1 MSTHHDRHRLQESW
15 DTGSARLVG
24 RRMMPAALAAAYRG
38 RPVLVT
44 GHTGFKGSW
53 LCLWLQQLGARVTGL
68 ALPPDGQPSLFEA
81 IGLEELVTHKVVDV
95 RDPVPVRA
103 AMAAAEPE
111 IVFHLAAQSLVR
123 RSYREPLETYM
134 TNVMGT
140 AHVLDAVRH
149 TPSIRAVV
157 VVTSDKCYES
167 REWDWGYREI
177 DAMGGTDPY
186 SSSKGAA
193 ELIVAA
199 YRRSYF
205 ANGDSAQIGSGRAGN
220 VIGGG
225 DWSED
230 RLVPD
235 IVRAAVRGKA
245 VVIRNP
251 TAVRPWQH
259 VLEPLHGYLELGVR
273 LMHGGAGWAEGWN
286 FGPEAG
292 GMVDVGTL
300 AELVVRAWGTGA
312 PPLQLGT
319 QEPQPH
325 ETRVLRL
332 DISKAA
338 VRFGWRPVLDLTET
352 VALTVDWYK
361 AHAFSPTAMRAFTER
376 QIEVYMARRATETPP
391 GEIDAMVAHQRNS

>member
-1 MSTHHDRHRLQESW
+1 MTPPFR
-15 DTGSARLVG
+15 T
-24 RRMMPAALAAAYRG
+24 AAYRDC
-38 RPVLVT
+38 PVLVT

-68 ALPPDGQPSLFEA
+68 ALPPPHDQPSLFDA
-81 IGLEELVTHKVVDV
+81 IGIEELVTHTVVDV
-95 RDPVPVRA
+95 RDPAAVRA
-103 AMAAAEPE
+103 AVAEAEPE

-123 RSYREPLETYM
+123 RSYRDPLETYM

-140 AHVLDAVRH
+140 AHVLDAIRYA
-149 TPSIRAVV
+149 PSVRAVV

-177 DAMGGTDPY
+177 DPMGGTDPY

-193 ELIVAA
+193 EIVVAA

-205 ANGDSAQIGSGRAGN
+205 ADGDGAQVGSVRAGN

-235 IVRAAVRGKA
+235 IIRAALRREA

-259 VLEPLHGYLELGVR
+259 VLEPLHGYLTLGAR
-273 LMHGGAGWAEGWN
+273 LMHEGAGWAEGWN
-286 FGPEAG
+286 FGPEVG
-292 GMVDVGTL
+292 GVVEVGQL
-300 AELVVRAWGTGA
+300 AELVVRAWGADGPQLQFGA
-312 PPLQLGT
+312 RD
-319 QEPQPH
+319 PQPP

-338 VRFGWRPVLDLTET
+338 ARFGWRPVLNLPET
-352 VALTVDWYK
+352 VTLTVDWYK
-361 AHAFSPTAMRAFTER
+361 AHASRPTAMRAFTER
-376 QIEVYMARRATETPP
+376 QIEAYMARRASETLSYETTSTGP
-391 GEIDAMVAHQRNS
+391 DRRQS

>member
-1 MSTHHDRHRLQESW
+1 MT
-15 DTGSARLVG
+15 
-24 RRMMPAALAAAYRG
+24 PASLAAAYRE
-38 RPVLVT
+38 RRVLVT

-53 LCLWLQQLGARVTGL
+53 LCLWLRQLGARVTGL
-68 ALPPDGQPSLFEA
+68 ALPPPHGEPSMFEA
-81 IGLEELVTHKVVDV
+81 VGVEDFVAHTVLDV
-95 RDPVPVRA
+95 RDPAAVRA
-103 AMAAAEPE
+103 AVAEAKPE

-123 RSYREPLETYM
+123 RSYRDPLETYM

-140 AHVLDAVRH
+140 VFVLDAIRY
-149 TPSIRAVV
+149 TPSVRAVV

-167 REWDWGYREI
+167 QEWDWGHREI

-193 ELIVAA
+193 ELVVAA
-199 YRRSYF
+199 YRRSFF
-205 ANGDSAQIGSGRAGN
+205 ANGDGARIGSGRAGN

-235 IVRAAVRGKA
+235 IIRAAVCGEA

-251 TAVRPWQH
+251 AAVRPWQH
-259 VLEPLHGYLELGVR
+259 VLEPLHGYLTLGAR
-273 LMHGGAGWAEGWN
+273 LLDDGAVWAEGWN
-286 FGPEAG
+286 FGPDPG
-292 GMVDVGTL
+292 GVVEVGRL
-300 AELVVRAWGTGA
+300 AELVVRAWGGDG
-312 PPLQLGT
+312 PPLQFGAC
-319 QEPQPH
+319 EPQPH

-338 VRFGWRPVLDLTET
+338 VRMKWRPVLDLSET

-361 AHAFSPTAMRAFTER
+361 AHASGSIAMRDLTER
-376 QIEVYMARRATETPP
+376 QIAGYMARRTGETSACHHLDHGAP
-391 GEIDAMVAHQRNS
+391 A

>member
-1 MSTHHDRHRLQESW
+1 MF
-15 DTGSARLVG
+15 G
-24 RRMMPAALAAAYRG
+24 ALG
-38 RPVLVT
+38 
-44 GHTGFKGSW
+44 
-53 LCLWLQQLGARVTGL
+53 
-68 ALPPDGQPSLFEA
+68 
-81 IGLEELVTHKVVDV
+81 IEELVNDTVVDV
-95 RDPVPVRA
+95 RDPAAVRA
-103 AMAAAEPE
+103 AVAAAEPE

-123 RSYREPLETYM
+123 RSYRDPLETYA

-140 AHVLDAVRH
+140 AHVLDAIRY
-149 TPSIRAVV
+149 TPSVRAVV

-177 DAMGGTDPY
+177 DAMGGADPY

-193 ELIVAA
+193 EIVVAA

-205 ANGDSAQIGSGRAGN
+205 ASGDGAQIGSGRAGN

-235 IVRAAVRGKA
+235 IVRAAVRGEA

-259 VLEPLHGYLELGVR
+259 VLEPIHGYLSLGAR
-273 LMHGGAGWAEGWN
+273 LMHEGAGWAEGWN
-286 FGPEAG
+286 FGPETG
-292 GMVDVGTL
+292 GMVEVGRL
-300 AELVVRAWGTGA
+300 AELVIRAWGADG
-312 PPLQLGT
+312 PPLRLGT
-319 QEPQPH
+319 HEPQPP

-332 DISKAA
+332 DISKVAA
-338 VRFGWRPVLDLTET
+338 RFGWRPVLDLTET

-361 AHAFSPTAMRAFTER
+361 AHASSPTTMRAFTER
-376 QIEVYMARRATETPP
+376 QIEAYMARRTDEMPAC
-391 GEIDAMVAHQRNS
+391 EITSVVAHQVNRGKSDAVRSFSDPRSIQTVRTRLPVEDLRRDCRNFHEPVSDSPARVRSDRASHAAVRQVLPVCGWQ